1 MVPGPA
7 CVPPPA
13 SGPPEPLLG
22 PAEPA
27 PVTPTLS
34 LHPAVPLALRR
45 AFLIGA
51 EPCLPV
57 CESPVHMSDVRTPD
71 TAQALDGRAESSTG
85 SQHRATPGASES
97 SGEGG
102 QEGGQDCPR
111 VSLVTRTRP
120 GTEAWNLDLPGSTP
134 QPLLQ
139 PPGPSGH
146 QAGQA
151 GPGTGKGQRRR
162 VGRSVRWGSCPPD
175 APWLAANLGT
185 IALSPCPRGPGP
197 SANIQHGILGAAAQ
211 GVSQATL
218 VGKGLF
224 SQSVLC
230 KGGHPSGRETSGQ
243 EFCRHCTAS
252 QVQKGMA
259 SGGDVF
265 DGSGIRNTLCI
276 QAEQR
281 RFALPAEICFYKTPA
296 PLHSSSAC
304 I

>member
-1 MVPGPA
+1 MPGPA

-13 SGPPEPLLG
+13 SGPPEPLPG

-27 PVTPTLS
+27 PATPTLS

-57 CESPVHMSDVRTPD
+57 CESPVHMFDVRTPD
-71 TAQALDGRAESSTG
+71 TARAPDGRAESSTG
-85 SQHRATPGASES
+85 SQHRATPGASET

-102 QEGGQDCPR
+102 QEGGQDCDED
-111 VSLVTRTRP
+111 
-120 GTEAWNLDLPGSTP
+120 EAWNRGLEPGPARLHAPAPSAAP
-134 QPLLQ
+134 RP
-139 PPGPSGH
+139 PSGH

-151 GPGTGKGQRRR
+151 GPGPGKGQRRH
-162 VGRSVRWGSCPPD
+162 VGGSARCGSCPPD
-175 APWLAANLGT
+175 APWLAAHLGT
-185 IALSPCPRGPGP
+185 ITLSPCPRGPGP

-224 SQSVLC
+224 SQSVLY
-230 KGGHPSGRETSGQ
+230 KGGRPSGRETSGQ
-243 EFCRHCTAS
+243 EFCRHRTAS

-259 SGGDVF
+259 SGGRTFSMAVE
-265 DGSGIRNTLCI
+265 L
-276 QAEQR
+276 
-281 RFALPAEICFYKTPA
+281 
-296 PLHSSSAC
+296 
-304 I
+304 